1 MRPEATIGLA
11 ASVAFADFTNL
22 DQHPVDASPA
32 ITCCQAL
39 TDHGLAVSYPDSATY
54 KERIESYW
62 SVAAQ
67 LTPWCIVQPSNA
79 QEVSAALLTLLDGP
93 NCGIAV
99 RSGGHTTFAGANN
112 IVEGATIDLGNMNS
126 TTYHPK
132 NSTASVQPGSR
143 WLQVYETLDKLG
155 VTVPGGRAG
164 TVGVAG
170 LILGGGNSFYSAK
183 KGMVCDN
190 VVGYEMVTSTGDI
203 IYVTNYT
210 HADLFKALKGGG
222 SNFGIVTRFD
232 LSAFHAPKL
241 WGGAVSYNKT
251 AGPELINSMV
261 DFVDN
266 VENDQAS
273 SSIIFWTYQ
282 PALQDTIVIAA
293 YENTDGVV
301 AGPSF
306 DKYLAI
312 SGNLSSTMRVTNISD
327 LAHELE
333 QPTGYIDLWFTLS
346 FKNDARVLE
355 HAVETH
361 NQLVEDLLVQS
372 PDGDF
377 ITQCMFQPLPTIFA
391 EHGIARGGNVL
402 GLNKLTD
409 NAVVWLATLAVKG
422 AEQEEFGRAKMTAW
436 VKSVGDFAKSVGSHV
451 EWQYLNYADHS
462 QDPLGSYGQEN
473 VELIRTAAN
482 KYDPL
487 GIFQSKVPGGFKI
500 SSSHQG
506 R

>member
-1 MRPEATIGLA
+1 MRKNVHVNYRH
-11 ASVAFADFTNL
+11 S
-22 DQHPVDASPA
+22 
-32 ITCCQAL
+32 
-39 TDHGLAVSYPDSATY
+39 
-54 KERIESYW
+54 
-62 SVAAQ
+62 
-67 LTPWCIVQPSNA
+67 
-79 QEVSAALLTLLDGP
+79 
-93 NCGIAV
+93 
-99 RSGGHTTFAGANN
+99 
-112 IVEGATIDLGNMNS
+112 MN
-126 TTYHPK
+126 
-132 NSTASVQPGSR
+132 
-143 WLQVYETLDKLG
+143 
-155 VTVPGGRAG
+155 
-164 TVGVAG
+164 
-170 LILGGGNSFYSAK
+170 
-183 KGMVCDN
+183 
-190 VVGYEMVTSTGDI
+190 
-203 IYVTNYT
+203 
-210 HADLFKALKGGG
+210 G
-222 SNFGIVTRFD
+222 SNN
-232 LSAFHAPKL
+232 LL
-241 WGGAVSYNKT
+241 
-251 AGPELINSMV
+251 NS
-261 DFVDN
+261 
-266 VENDQAS
+266 
-273 SSIIFWTYQ
+273 
-282 PALQDTIVIAA
+282 
-293 YENTDGVV
+293 
-301 AGPSF
+301 
-306 DKYLAI
+306 
-312 SGNLSSTMRVTNISD
+312 
-327 LAHELE
+327 
-333 QPTGYIDLWFTLS
+333 DLWFTLS

-422 AEQEEFGRAKMTAW
+422 AEQEEFGRAKMMAW